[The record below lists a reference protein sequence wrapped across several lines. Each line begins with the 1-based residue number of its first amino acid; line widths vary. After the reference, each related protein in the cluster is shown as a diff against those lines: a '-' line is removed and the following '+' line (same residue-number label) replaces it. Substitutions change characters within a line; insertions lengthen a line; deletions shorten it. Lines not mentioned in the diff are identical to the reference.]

1 MLAVLATVWLA
12 AAPADCAA
20 VPENSASLPFEID
33 LGGKRAVPGGVNGK
47 VFLDMPVS
55 PRIAC
60 PDDNS
65 KPPAD
70 VLRGEPGDLLK
81 P

>member
-1 MLAVLATVWLA
+1 MLASIWLV
-12 AAPADCAA
+12 AAPADCVAI
-20 VPENSASLPFEID
+20 PDNIASMPLAID
-33 LGGKRAVPGGVNGK
+33 LAGRPGVPAGVNGK

-55 PRIAC
+55 PRTTC
-60 PDDNS
+60 PAA
-65 KPPAD
+65 KPPTD